1 MISLPNPPALPIAS
15 SSRVSLGF
23 EDWFNIANCAAQRF
37 ADALSDDT
45 NLDRAMGEAQTMSF
59 ATCQAFDEAYGE
71 LAIMAALST
80 LSHYYRETN
89 A

>member
-1 MISLPNPPALPIAS
+1 MISLPNFPAPPIES
-15 SSRVSLGF
+15 SSRISLGF

-37 ADALSDDT
+37 ADALSDDI
-45 NLDRAMGEAQTMSF
+45 NLDRAMGEAETMSF

-71 LAIMAALST
+71 LAIMAALAT
-80 LSHYYRETN
+80 LSCYQEEAN